1 MAVMRALHISR
12 VDLNLFVVFE
22 TIHAEGGITRAA
34 EKLHLSQP
42 AISHAL
48 SRLREMFGDPLF
60 VRQGQ
65 SMIPTPLARNL
76 VEPVRQA
83 LRALE
88 GTLNESGP
96 FDPAHSHRRFVLG
109 LRAELEAVLLPP
121 LVAKVSAAAP
131 FVELSA
137 VRLDRRR
144 LEADLASGALDAA
157 VDVLVSGSGAL
168 RQSRLGTDSL
178 VVVVRRGHPKAA
190 GAPELE
196 DYLRWDH
203 VLVSSRRR
211 GASLEDVALQKLGAQ
226 RHVTLRCQQYFAAF
240 RVVAETDTQTSGKC
254 WLKWVATLPLPTA
267 VGPASTVS
275 LGVSVKLGHQRRS
288 LLGAKSSD
296 PARLRDLDLLH
307 DLACPDLADARHRL
321 DEVQDLHLADHFVGL
336 PSLDHLT
343 Q

>member
-1 MAVMRALHISR
+1 MRALHISR

-240 RVVAETDTQTSGKC
+240 RVVAETD
-254 WLKWVATLPLPTA
+254 LALTLPASQANVMNTAFGHAVLPF
-267 VGPASTVS
+267 PAA
-275 LGVSVKLGHQRRS
+275 
-288 LLGAKSSD
+288 GA
-296 PARLRDLDLLH
+296 
-307 DLACPDLADARHRL
+307 
-321 DEVQDLHLADHFVGL
+321 
-336 PSLDHLT
+336 SLDRYLYGHEVT
-343 Q
+343 DSSPANTWFRGMVAQAAQPSFAFP